1 MLRKQIE
8 KFRRQN
14 GKERGAKI
22 FLEKVSILGRYQGLR
37 YWIHMYIHMSKRIW
51 WEDIRQKNGFI
62 TLVSANFIPVS
73 VGAPERGRI
82 HKHYFCHN
90 FQVQRRH
97 TTQTRGIWV
106 DTGENFYR
114 DIRRETARHSFR
126 ACKIHSRTSFNLDL
140 NIFSVYGFRK
150 KRKLGWM
157 IRANYDVFKY

>member
-8 KFRRQN
+8 KCRRQN

-22 FLEKVSILGRYQGLR
+22 FLEKVSILRRYQGLR

-90 FQVQRRH
+90 FKFKEDIQPRPGAFGW
-97 TTQTRGIWV
+97 TRGRIFTEIYAVKRLATVSERAKFTVARVLIW
-106 DTGENFYR
+106 
-114 DIRRETARHSFR
+114 I
-126 ACKIHSRTSFNLDL
+126 
-140 NIFSVYGFRK
+140 
-150 KRKLGWM
+150 
-157 IRANYDVFKY
+157 

>member
-8 KFRRQN
+8 KCRRQN

-97 TTQTRGIWV
+97 TTRPGAFGWTRGRIFTEIYAVKRLATVSERAKFTVARVLIW
-106 DTGENFYR
+106 
-114 DIRRETARHSFR
+114 I
-126 ACKIHSRTSFNLDL
+126 
-140 NIFSVYGFRK
+140 
-150 KRKLGWM
+150 
-157 IRANYDVFKY
+157 